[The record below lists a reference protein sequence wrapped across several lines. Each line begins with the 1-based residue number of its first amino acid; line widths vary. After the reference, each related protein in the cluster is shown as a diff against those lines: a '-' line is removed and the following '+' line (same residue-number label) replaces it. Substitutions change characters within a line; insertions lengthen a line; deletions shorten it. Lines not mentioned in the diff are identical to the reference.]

1 MQTPS
6 KVISTI
12 FAMPRDARNDI
23 MVLASILNVS
33 IKSQF
38 MAKDE
43 AHVSLC
49 QSIQIRGR
57 RGNNQRIKCPQ
68 S

>member
-1 MQTPS
+1 
-6 KVISTI
+6 
-12 FAMPRDARNDI
+12 MPRDARNDI